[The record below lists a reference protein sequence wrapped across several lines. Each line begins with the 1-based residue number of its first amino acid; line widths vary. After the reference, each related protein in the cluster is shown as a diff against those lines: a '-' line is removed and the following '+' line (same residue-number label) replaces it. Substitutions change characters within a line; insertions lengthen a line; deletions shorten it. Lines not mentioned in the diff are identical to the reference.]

1 MTAIRHSADE
11 RRKAQ
16 PAVREM
22 CSILAANR
30 ADKGKGIYSVCS
42 ANHLVLEAAF
52 VQAAEDN
59 SPLLIEATC
68 NQVNQEGG
76 YTGLTP
82 AEFRDYVHILARE
95 LHFPLERLILGGD
108 HIGPN
113 PWRSQPAATAMEKA
127 CAMVTAFVEAGFSKI
142 HLDASMAC
150 KDDLPILPGA
160 VIADRAARLCEAAEA
175 AARGSVFDPVYVIGT
190 EVPTP
195 GGALEEMHLAVT
207 TPASLDETLK
217 VHHEAFARRNLLAA
231 WSRVIAVVVQPGV
244 EFNEATIVDYI
255 PEKALCLSKQILK
268 KERVVYEAH
277 STDYQKTDSLRQ
289 LARDHFAIL
298 KVGPELTFAMREAI
312 FALGRI
318 EEEWIA
324 ESQRSEIRSVIERKM
339 IENPEHWK
347 RYCHGSELQARAAR
361 AFSYSDRI
369 RYYWPNSQV
378 SASLAR
384 LIQNLV
390 NSPAPMPLVAQYLP
404 RQAAAIRDGVLSNEP
419 GAIIRHRIRESL
431 ARYSSACDIR
441 QVQRVV

>member
-1 MTAIRHSADE
+1 MTAVRHSTEE
-11 RRKAQ
+11 RRIAR
-16 PAVREM
+16 PAVSEL
-22 CSILAANR
+22 CSILTANR
-30 ADKGKGIYSVCS
+30 TNEGKGIYSVCS
-42 ANHLVLEAAF
+42 ANRLVLEAAF
-52 VQAAEDN
+52 VQAAEDD

-76 YTGLTP
+76 YTGFTP
-82 AEFRDYVHILARE
+82 VKFRDYVHTLARE

-113 PWRSQPAATAMEKA
+113 PWRSQPAAIAMEKA
-127 CAMVTAFVEAGFSKI
+127 YSMVTAFVEAGFCKI

-150 KDDLPILPGA
+150 KDDPPVLTGT
-160 VIADRAARLCEAAEA
+160 VIADRTTRLCEAAEA
-175 AARGSVFDPVYVIGT
+175 AARRSAFEPVYVIGT

-195 GGALEEMHLAVT
+195 GGAQEEMHLEVT
-207 TPASLDETLK
+207 TTASLDETLN
-217 VHHEAFARRNLLAA
+217 VHHEAFKRRNLLAA

-255 PEKALCLSKQILK
+255 PEKALSLAKHILK

-277 STDYQKTDSLRQ
+277 STDYQTTASLRQ

-298 KVGPELTFAMREAI
+298 KVGPELTFVMREAI

-347 RYCHGSELQARAAR
+347 PYCHGNELQIRAAR
-361 AFSYSDRI
+361 AFSFSDRI

-384 LIQNLV
+384 LMRNLG
-390 NSPAPMPLVAQYLP
+390 NSPAPLPVVAQYLP
-404 RQAAAIRDGVLSNEP
+404 RQAEAIRAGVLNNEP
-419 GAIIRHRIRESL
+419 GAIIRHRIKETL